1 MTNHSPHTI
10 IIGAG
15 LTGLTA
21 AYSLQQKGVDVLVL
35 EKENRIGGQIH
46 TFHEDGFTFESGPNT
61 GIIAHPEVAELFSLL
76 KPFGCSLV
84 TARAE
89 AKQRWIWKNGC
100 FHTLPVGL
108 KNSIRTTLFT
118 WKDKLRILGEPFR
131 PKGTDP
137 DESISDLVRRRLG
150 ISYERYAVDPFISGV
165 YAGDPERLVTRFA
178 VPKLYN
184 L

>member
-84 TARAE
+84 TARAV

-100 FHTLPVGL
+100 FHTLPV
-108 KNSIRTTLFT
+108 
-118 WKDKLRILGEPFR
+118 
-131 PKGTDP
+131 
-137 DESISDLVRRRLG
+137 V
-150 ISYERYAVDPFISGV
+150 
-165 YAGDPERLVTRFA
+165 
-178 VPKLYN
+178 
-184 L
+184 

>member
-61 GIIAHPEVAELFSLL
+61 GIIAHPKSTIAVHDSLRHGVNAVA
-76 KPFGCSLV
+76 
-84 TARAE
+84 
-89 AKQRWIWKNGC
+89 I
-100 FHTLPVGL
+100 
-108 KNSIRTTLFT
+108 
-118 WKDKLRILGEPFR
+118 
-131 PKGTDP
+131 
-137 DESISDLVRRRLG
+137 
-150 ISYERYAVDPFISGV
+150 
-165 YAGDPERLVTRFA
+165 
-178 VPKLYN
+178 
-184 L
+184 